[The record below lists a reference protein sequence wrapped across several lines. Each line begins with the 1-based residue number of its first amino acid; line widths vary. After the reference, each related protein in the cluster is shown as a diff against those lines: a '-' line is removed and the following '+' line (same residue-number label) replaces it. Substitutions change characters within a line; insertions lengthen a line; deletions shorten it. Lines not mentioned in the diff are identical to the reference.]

1 MSYIRFLN
9 IKEKLEL
16 QITDRSD
23 SCNAI
28 KLYKDNNLIKYCKF
42 KLENLT
48 VPILSE
54 SINDAKELGVNRII
68 CYPNSIFDMTDG
80 FKVKMYPG
88 DYYSLDF
95 DLGKVEDVAVSIHH

>member
-9 IKEKLEL
+9 VKEKLEL

-42 KLENLT
+42 KLEN
-48 VPILSE
+48 
-54 SINDAKELGVNRII
+54 
-68 CYPNSIFDMTDG
+68 
-80 FKVKMYPG
+80 
-88 DYYSLDF
+88 
-95 DLGKVEDVAVSIHH
+95 